1 MAFSLSGE
9 RLTARVRST
18 TFKAMLR
25 QEMGFFDDDRNSTGA
40 LSTIL
45 ATDAGVIQKV
55 TLL

>member
-18 TFKAMLR
+18 TFRAMLR
-25 QEMGFFDDDRNSTGA
+25 QEIGFFGDGRNSTGA

-45 ATDAGVIQKV
+45 AADASVIQKV
-55 TLL
+55 L